1 MTPNGGKPPLLLETE
16 MKNAEGVFG
25 SRRRRPEAGGGG
37 VGGAKT
43 GSRLEGVL
51 ATTLRR
57 FLRSDIGGARG
68 RRRRL
73 QSASGQ
79 GASLAAGDRPRSGKK
94 RWQTIQF

>member
-37 VGGAKT
+37 VGGAKA

-57 FLRSDIGGARG
+57 FLRSDRWGWRAPE
-68 RRRRL
+68 
-73 QSASGQ
+73 
-79 GASLAAGDRPRSGKK
+79 AAGVYPEEPGERSESGVGQRGGNGEDRRS
-94 RWQTIQF
+94 RP